1 MAAHSNSTL
10 EALLAGV
17 FDRAE
22 KDNREA
28 DTEAMR
34 EALKLCEADRTVHI
48 GINVQLRGALD
59 LIRAGN
65 TEDASKYIERA
76 LRMQRIWSGK
86 EAFAEPA

>member
-34 EALKLCEADRTVHI
+34 RALKLCELDRTVHI

-65 TEDASKYIERA
+65 NEDASKYIERA